1 MVGRNTILYT
11 LVLSVLSIHSSSS
24 FLATS
29 SVSKSVTGSSFIAD
43 SKVCSFGNVEFRSHR
58 QCAKPLRMGLDLVTY
73 LRTEWISTSLCT
85 NQTPR
90 SAKVV
95 LQLGS
100 EDGRAVTMIPRT
112 VEKLI
117 TSSAEPDGKI
127 PVSVERQLRQQAER
141 RGAAKVRVV
150 NQAADNL
157 SETEDESVD
166 VVISLQAAER
176 MQENGLSWI
185 NSVREA
191 ARVLK
196 PGGRF
201 LFVEKTTIGEIDY
214 IDCVMGITGFKDEVQ
229 QNPGDEPATKKRIF
243 EMVGFDEVD
252 MVLVPHIAGVVVKSD
267 EAGLTESEV
276 EAKQAS
282 AESDRLAELSINA
295 FERGL
300 KKRRKKKK
308 NKDEEEAE

>member
-1 MVGRNTILYT
+1 MGGRNTILYT

-29 SVSKSVTGSSFIAD
+29 SVGKAVTGSSFIAD

-100 EDGRAVTMIPRT
+100 EDGRAVNMIPRT

-243 EMVGFDEVD
+243 EMVGFDEVGK
-252 MVLVPHIAGVVVKSD
+252 LPNI
-267 EAGLTESEV
+267 
-276 EAKQAS
+276 
-282 AESDRLAELSINA
+282 I
-295 FERGL
+295 
-300 KKRRKKKK
+300 
-308 NKDEEEAE
+308 